1 MLLTEGEIFRSME
14 GNRELKNRSTPKTSD
29 SFLTKVQKHFGGKIV
44 FSTSDAGAI
53 GHSLAKKMNRDL
65 KFTPYTK
72 INSMNHTFK
81 YKTQQNR

>member
-1 MLLTEGEIFRSME
+1 MGGITLLDFKTLYSYYNQDCMLLTEGEIFRSME

-53 GHSLAKKMNRDL
+53 GHSLAKK
-65 KFTPYTK
+65 
-72 INSMNHTFK
+72 
-81 YKTQQNR
+81 